1 MKFGSFLFKRLLLS
15 IFVIFGLSIVIF
27 IIARVVPGNP
37 ARMALGP
44 RAPEEVVQRLRQEM
58 YLDKPLPEQYFYW
71 IRGVFSGDFGRSL
84 LTKRAV
90 SEDIKGY
97 LPATMELAIFAGIL
111 MAIFAVL
118 LGTLAARHK
127 DTWVDSLIRTLSYF
141 GVAIPAFVAAVI
153 FMILFGYYWPILP
166 VLGRLSPG
174 ISHPTTITGLLTLDS
189 LIQGNFV
196 AFWDAFKHLILP
208 SVALSLGALFQEARI
223 TRSSMVDNMRKDF
236 LSAERAYGI
245 PERVIMFK
253 YLLRPSMIPTVSM
266 MGLDFASL
274 FANAFLVEMI
284 FNWPGISRYGI
295 SAMMHKDLN
304 AISAVII
311 VFGVIFVAVNIIV
324 DIIVAFL
331 DPRIRLSTSRG
342 I

>member
-1 MKFGSFLFKRLLLS
+1 MKFSSFLFKRLLLS

-27 IIARVVPGNP
+27 IIARIVPGDP

-71 IRGVFSGDFGRSL
+71 IRGVLSGDFGRSL
-84 LTKRAV
+84 VTKRAV
-90 SEDIKGY
+90 LEDIKEY
-97 LPATMELAIFAGIL
+97 LPATVELAIFAGIL
-111 MAIFAVL
+111 MVIFGIL
-118 LGTLAARHK
+118 LGTLAARYR
-127 DTWVDSLIRTLSYF
+127 DTWVDNLIRTLSYF
-141 GVAIPAFVAAVI
+141 GVAIPAFVVAII
-153 FMILFGYYWPILP
+153 FMLLFGYWWPILP

-174 ISHPTTITGLLTLDS
+174 ISYPTRITGLLTLDS

-208 SVALSLGALFQEARI
+208 SVALSLAHIFQDARI
-223 TRSSMVDNMRKDF
+223 NRSSMVDNMRKDF
-236 LSAERAYGI
+236 LPAERGYGI

-253 YLLRPSMIPTVSM
+253 YLLKPSLIPTVSL
-266 MGLDFASL
+266 MGMEFANI

-295 SAMMHKDLN
+295 NAMMNKDLVV
-304 AISAVII
+304 ISAVII
-311 VFGVIFVAVNIIV
+311 VFGAIFVVMNIIV
-324 DIIVAFL
+324 DIALAIL
-331 DPRIRLSTSRG
+331 DPRVRLSTSRG
-342 I
+342 V

>member
-1 MKFGSFLFKRLLLS
+1 MKLGSFLLNRLLQS

-27 IIARVVPGNP
+27 IIARMVPGDP
-37 ARMALGP
+37 ARMVLGT
-44 RAPEEVVQRLRQEM
+44 RAPEEVVLRLRQEM

-71 IRGVFSGDFGRSL
+71 IRGVLSGDFGRSL
-84 LTKRAV
+84 VTKRAV
-90 SEDIKGY
+90 SEDIKEY

-118 LGTLAARHK
+118 LGTLAARYK

-141 GVAIPAFVAAVI
+141 GVSVPAFVAAI
-153 FMILFGYYWPILP
+153 FFMLLFGYYWPILP

-174 ISHPTTITGLLTLDS
+174 MNYPTRITGLLTLDS

-196 AFWDAFKHLILP
+196 TFWDAFRHLILP
-208 SVALSLGALFQEARI
+208 SVALSLGGLFQETRI
-223 TRSSMVDNMRKDF
+223 TRSVMVDNMRKDF
-236 LSAERAYGI
+236 LSAERGYGI
-245 PERVIMFK
+245 SERVIMFK
-253 YLLRPSMIPTVSM
+253 YLLKPSLIPTISM
-266 MGLDFASL
+266 MGLDFSYL
-274 FANAFLVEMI
+274 FANAFLVETI
-284 FNWPGISRYGI
+284 FNWPGISRYCI
-295 SAMMHKDLN
+295 SAMMNKDLS

-311 VFGVIFVAVNIIV
+311 VFGFTFVVVNIIV

-331 DPRIRLSTSRG
+331 DPRIRFSTSRG

>member
-1 MKFGSFLFKRLLLS
+1 
-15 IFVIFGLSIVIF
+15 
-27 IIARVVPGNP
+27 
-37 ARMALGP
+37 MALGP

-153 FMILFGYYWPILP
+153 FMMLFGYYWPILP

-236 LSAERAYGI
+236 LFAERGYGI

-253 YLLRPSMIPTVSM
+253 YLLRPSLIPTVSM

-311 VFGVIFVAVNIIV
+311 VFGVIFVTVNIIV

-342 I
+342 T